1 MCGLRT
7 RPRRTDV
14 DPPRFLYRTAIGRGH
29 IVSLPRGDSLSVI
42 FIADLYQSSKI
53 KFVSDLFQIGGSAF
67 VFFDI
72 LLKWAEPISLQISD
86 LVSVRDL
93 LTLSLGAYVTVTGIS
108 RKFHQHC
115 AKPVASI
122 PGVRGVRLPPIKI
135 YSGESIFSPPQ
146 SFS

>member
-42 FIADLYQSSKI
+42 FIANLYQSSKI

-93 LTLSLGAYVTVTGIS
+93 LTEFRDLCDSHWNIKEFPPALRGASGVDPGGARGSIAPNKNILGRECLFAPS
-108 RKFHQHC
+108 KF
-115 AKPVASI
+115 
-122 PGVRGVRLPPIKI
+122 
-135 YSGESIFSPPQ
+135 
-146 SFS
+146 